1 VYLTAPIII
10 NKVKFNNDKCY
21 SSRRA
26 LIDSED
32 MKSYTY
38 NAGVS
43 SIRSF
48 DEDKVFAEDMHGIFE
63 EQDYLRYVLY
73 NYIVRLVHKIF
84 IYFVVFYFLFF
95 IVLTC
100 RAVALLVSL

>member
-73 NYIVRLVHKIF
+73 NYIVRLVHKIYLF
-84 IYFVVFYFLFF
+84 CCCIFLFF